1 MALRT
6 YVLEE
11 HMQPTAPIYIHVAKG
26 KRMRIDKIPL
36 WEPYLQYTFVDEN
49 EKARTTRL
57 KLNSDSIYQDE
68 QIKAGILA
76 NERYTTAERNCR
88 KFRNGVL
95 LTDHPTVQKF
105 LEEGCPHYVGFKGK
119 SQEVKQA
126 TFRRYD
132 KSMEIKSTNK
142 AFKDSLAAANKISEL
157 DLKGAQDL
165 LLKIYGFHYVVPDD
179 LEEAQ
184 NALVEYMNGSDEAV
198 EEILKEEITIDQEIT
213 ILIGKLMNA
222 KKVSFDAIEGQ
233 VAKWKNDKWI
243 PLKSIGLDYSVE
255 EKERI
260 FSEFLSTPSG
270 LTILA
275 DLKNEAD
282 KIGVKPEVKPD
293 TKIKKE

>member
-1 MALRT
+1 MELRT

-36 WEPYLQYTFVDEN
+36 WEPFLQYTFTDKEGKN
-49 EKARTTRL
+49 KTTRL

-76 NERYTTAERNCR
+76 NERYTTAERNIR

-95 LTDHPTVQKF
+95 ITGIPIFQKF
-105 LEEGCPHYVGFKGK
+105 LEEGCPHFLGFEGI
-119 SQEVKQA
+119 SQEVQHK

-132 KSMEIKSTNK
+132 KSMEVKSTNK
-142 AFKDSLAAANKISEL
+142 AFKDNLKAANKIAEL

-165 LLKIYGFHYVVPDD
+165 LLKIFGFHYTVPND
-179 LEEAQ
+179 LDEAQ
-184 NALVEYMNGSDEAV
+184 NALVEYMNESDEAV
-198 EEILKEEITIDQEIT
+198 QEIISETLTVDQEIT
-213 ILIGKLMNA
+213 ILLGKLMNG
-222 KKVSFDAIEGQ
+222 KKISFDAIPGQ
-233 VAKWKNDKWI
+233 VAKEKNNEWI
-243 PLKSIGLDYSVE
+243 PLKQIGLDYSVE

-282 KIGVKPEVKPD
+282 KLADV
-293 TKIKKE
+293 KKEKVKKE

>member
-1 MALRT
+1 MELRT

-11 HMQPTAPIYIHVAKG
+11 HMQPTAPIYVHVAKG

-36 WEPYLQYTFVDEN
+36 WEPYLQYTFTDKEGKN
-49 EKARTTRL
+49 KTTRL

-68 QIKAGILA
+68 QIKSGILA
-76 NERYTTAERNCR
+76 NERFTTAERNSR

-95 LTDHPTVQKF
+95 LTGIPIVQKF
-105 LEEGCPHYVGFKGK
+105 LEEGCPHFSGFEGIC
-119 SQEVKQA
+119 QEVSTK

-132 KSMEIKSTNK
+132 KSVEVKSTNK
-142 AFKDSLAAANKISEL
+142 AFKDNLAAANKIAGL

-165 LLKIYGFHYVVPDD
+165 LLKIFGFHYTVPDD
-179 LEEAQ
+179 LDEAQ

-198 EEILKEEITIDQEIT
+198 QEIISETVTVDQEIK
-213 ILIGKLMNA
+213 ILLGKLMNA
-222 KKVSFDAIEGQ
+222 KKISFDAIEGQ
-233 VAKWKNDKWI
+233 VAKKKNEEWI
-243 PLKSIGLDYSVE
+243 PLKSIGLDYSVA

-275 DLKNEAD
+275 DLKNEVD
-282 KIGVKPEVKPD
+282 KVAEPKKVKRE
-293 TKIKKE
+293 